1 MSNRDGAQ
9 LDGSHTGLFIKRH
22 ITSKSERSGQ
32 DSQDSNEV
40 LGLPKGKVVQKV
52 IHGTLPPLCTS
63 GPDPEF
69 ALRNP

>member
-1 MSNRDGAQ
+1 MSNQDGAQ

-22 ITSKSERSGQ
+22 ITSRLERSGQ
-32 DSQDSNEV
+32 DSQDSNKV
-40 LGLPKGKVVQKV
+40 LSLPRGKVVQKV

-63 GPDPEF
+63 ELSPEF